1 MLESQ
6 HPRKVIEVNQHVL
19 GPRPAKLKT
28 VRPRNLSDYPHLP
41 EVYRDVARGLASPLR
56 MGPPIC
62 DELIAFVQHL
72 FTEEE
77 AGVARHLGLY
87 TGCSATK
94 LARAEHR
101 PVEQIQPI
109 LDRLCDEKR
118 VILSTGPTDGKKGT
132 GPICRNGPRPT
143 SGRCPASHKLDLSP
157 FSHPP
162 AGRRYRMLPI
172 VPGIFEMALF
182 SHTPESLT
190 EWHHRFV
197 ELFEALYETGYSLDY
212 QERTTPFV
220 RYLPVGKAIDA
231 HPMALPTDKLEVVLD
246 EFKVF
251 GVGQCQCRLAMQA
264 LGQGCGKPL
273 GNCMVMGQ
281 WAERGIAEGLM
292 RQVSKR
298 EAVEIK
304 REAEAHGLVN
314 WMMNVRSTKGQCSC
328 SCCGCCCHALRMINE
343 FNAPG
348 SIAPPHFLPWLDTSK
363 CTYCGLC
370 AQNCPMGAM
379 VVDTQQKTH
388 RHLRERCIGCGLCV
402 LACDLQHALDMEPV
416 PDYKLPYRSWYSL
429 LAHSAPG
436 AMMTSWK
443 LWRERR

>member
-1 MLESQ
+1 MPEP
-6 HPRKVIEVNQHVL
+6 PRPRRTIEINEHVV
-19 GPRPAKLKT
+19 GPRAAKLKT
-28 VRPRNLSDYPHLP
+28 VRPRKLSDYPHLP
-41 EVYRDVARGLASPLR
+41 EVYRDVARGLSSPLR

-62 DELIAFVQHL
+62 DELIAFVRHL

-87 TGCSATK
+87 TGRTAAK

-118 VILSTGPTDGKKGT
+118 VIVSSGPAAD
-132 GPICRNGPRPT
+132 
-143 SGRCPASHKLDLSP
+143 
-157 FSHPP
+157 
-162 AGRRYRMLPI
+162 RRYRMLPI
-172 VPGIFEMALF
+172 IPGIFEMALF
-182 SHTPESLT
+182 SQTPESLT
-190 EWHHRFV
+190 EWHHRFI
-197 ELFEALYETGYSLDY
+197 ELFEALYETGFSLDY
-212 QERTTPFV
+212 QEHTTPFV

-246 EFKVF
+246 EFEVF
-251 GVGQCQCRLAMQA
+251 GVGQCQCRMAMQA
-264 LGQGCGKPL
+264 LGRGCGKPL

-281 WAERGIAEGLM
+281 WAERGIEEGLM
-292 RQVSKR
+292 RQVSKK
-298 EAVEIK
+298 EALEIK
-304 REAEAHGLVN
+304 REAEAHGMVN

-348 SIAPPHFLPWLDTSK
+348 SIAPPHFLPRLDPSQ

-370 AQNCPMGAM
+370 AQKCPMGAI
-379 VVDTQQKTH
+379 VIDTRQKIH

-402 LACDLQHALDMEPV
+402 LACDQQHSLVMEPV

-429 LAHSAPG
+429 LAHTVPG
-436 AMMTSWK
+436 AMRTSWK